1 METKQ
6 KVVSIDDNKLN
17 LMLIESMLANMD
29 VEIVSFI
36 NPLEAYE
43 YCKNENFDL
52 ILVDYMMPDLDG
64 ISFIKKF
71 RDNDQ
76 EVPIIMITAID
87 DDDSI
92 KTKALEAGGATEFL
106 NKPLKLYEFQV
117 RVKNILILRRHQ
129 VLLKD
134 RAAHLQNEVEKAT
147 KLIVEREIETL
158 SIIGKASEYKDTE
171 TGAHINRV
179 AMYAKL
185 IGSELI
191 DDEDEVTTLYHSAP
205 LHDVGGKIGI
215 PDSVLLKPGALTDE
229 EFDVIKTHTVIG
241 HKMLSES
248 KSKYLQAGALIAE
261 NHHEK
266 WDGSGYPNGKK
277 GGEDIPL
284 FGRIVAVCD
293 VFDALIS
300 VRPYKKAWS
309 VEDACDYIIKNSGT
323 MFDPKVVDVFKNK
336 IDGISDI
343 YLKKSG

>member
-1 METKQ
+1 MNVKH

-17 LMLIESMLANMD
+17 LMLIESMLVNMD

-36 NPLEAYE
+36 SPTKAYE
-43 YCKNENFDL
+43 YCLENDTDL

-64 ISFIKKF
+64 ISFIKKI
-71 RDNDQ
+71 RTTDK

-92 KTKALEAGGATEFL
+92 KTKALEAGATEFL

-117 RVKNILILRRHQ
+117 RVKNILALRRHQ

-147 KLIVEREIETL
+147 NQIVDREIETL
-158 SIIGKASEYKDTE
+158 SILGKASEYKDTE

-179 AMYAKL
+179 ALYAKI

-191 DDEDEVTTLYHSAP
+191 DDEDMINTLYRSAP
-205 LHDVGGKIGI
+205 LHDIGKIGI
-215 PDSVLLKPGALTDE
+215 PDNILLKPAALTSE
-229 EFDVIKTHTVIG
+229 EFDVIKTHTCIG
-241 HKMLSES
+241 YRMLSDA
-248 KSKYLQAGALIAE
+248 KSKYLQAGAIIA
-261 NHHEK
+261 NSHHEK
-266 WDGSGYPNGKK
+266 WDGSGYPNSLK
-277 GGEDIPL
+277 GDKIPL

-309 VEDACDYIIKNSGT
+309 LKDASEYITSQSGT
-323 MFDPKVVDVFKNK
+323 MFDPNIVKIFENK
-336 IDGISDI
+336 LDEINNI
-343 YLKKSG
+343 YLKNQDE

>member
-92 KTKALEAGGATEFL
+92 KTKALEAGATEFL

-134 RAAHLQNEVEKAT
+134 RAAHLQNEVEK
-147 KLIVEREIETL
+147 
-158 SIIGKASEYKDTE
+158 SYKAD
-171 TGAHINRV
+171 
-179 AMYAKL
+179 
-185 IGSELI
+185 
-191 DDEDEVTTLYHSAP
+191 
-205 LHDVGGKIGI
+205 
-215 PDSVLLKPGALTDE
+215 
-229 EFDVIKTHTVIG
+229 
-241 HKMLSES
+241 
-248 KSKYLQAGALIAE
+248 
-261 NHHEK
+261 
-266 WDGSGYPNGKK
+266 
-277 GGEDIPL
+277 
-284 FGRIVAVCD
+284 C
-293 VFDALIS
+293 
-300 VRPYKKAWS
+300 
-309 VEDACDYIIKNSGT
+309 
-323 MFDPKVVDVFKNK
+323 
-336 IDGISDI
+336 
-343 YLKKSG
+343 